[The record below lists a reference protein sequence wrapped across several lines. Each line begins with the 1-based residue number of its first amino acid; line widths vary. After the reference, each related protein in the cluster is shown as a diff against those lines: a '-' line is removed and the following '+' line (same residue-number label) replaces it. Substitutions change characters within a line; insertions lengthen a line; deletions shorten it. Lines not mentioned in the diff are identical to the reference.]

1 MNNLKLKGEKFFK
14 TEESRWETAD
24 KGITRQIIGFNSQIM
39 MVKIKFEN
47 GAVGYIHQHFHSQ
60 VTYVAS
66 GKFKV
71 TIDGEPKILNEGDGF
86 FVKPNLEHGAEC
98 LEAGMLIDVFSPLR
112 EDFL

>member
-1 MNNLKLKGEKFFK
+1 MNNLKLKGNKFFK
-14 TEESRWETAD
+14 TEEAQWETAD
-24 KGITRQIIGFNSQIM
+24 KGITRQMVGFNSQIM
-39 MVKIKFEN
+39 MVKIKFEKD
-47 GAVGYIHQHFHSQ
+47 AVGYIHQHFHSQ
-60 VTYVAS
+60 VTYVVS

-86 FVKPNLEHGAEC
+86 FVQPNLEHGAEC